1 MSSAIYRLTR
11 SEDFMWV
18 LWIGRLHSDLE
29 IAHFTDLRIRTF
41 NKGSMTVLVGVDFV
55 LFVVCFL
62 WGGVGMFKNLFE
74 RTFRYIKLYIDTFSI
89 LGINIRIL
97 YREKRIL

>member
-11 SEDFMWV
+11 SEDFLWV

-41 NKGSMTVLVGVDFV
+41 NKGSMTVLVVVDFV
-55 LFVVCFL
+55 FVCCLFS
-62 WGGVGMFKNLFE
+62 WGGGGGGVGMFKNLFE
-74 RTFRYIKLYIDTFSI
+74 RTY
-89 LGINIRIL
+89 RI
-97 YREKRIL
+97 